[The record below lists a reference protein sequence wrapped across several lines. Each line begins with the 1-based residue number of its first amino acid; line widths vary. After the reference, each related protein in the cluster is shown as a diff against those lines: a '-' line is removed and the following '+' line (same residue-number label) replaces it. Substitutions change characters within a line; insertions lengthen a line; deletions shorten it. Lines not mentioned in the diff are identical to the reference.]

1 MQTCTKVS
9 PFRANNGWDPRMG
22 FELRKKERFERAEKF
37 TTRIKKVHEE
47 AEAALKKS
55 QEEMRKYADRK
66 RSKVEEYRVGD
77 WVLLSTKDLKYQMK
91 GRRSEK
97 LIEQF
102 VGPYQVKRIISTN
115 AIELDLPNTVRIH
128 LVVNVSRVQRYK
140 DQVEG
145 QKKEQPASVIIEG
158 EEEYEVEKILN
169 KKKFRGKDWYLV
181 QWKGYMIEEDM
192 WELRENLGNMKDL
205 VKEFEEEYGEIRR
218 VKKKNRKENKKGELL
233 DRYMAKMLYRWDDK
247 RFDEEYWGRLERNWN
262 KWKGKGTINKGK
274 EEEKDK
280 EGRIE
285 EWDEEDE
292 MGKIGDPYNKL

>member
-169 KKKFRGKDWYLV
+169 KKKFRGKT
-181 QWKGYMIEEDM
+181 WK
-192 WELRENLGNMKDL
+192 
-205 VKEFEEEYGEIRR
+205 
-218 VKKKNRKENKKGELL
+218 
-233 DRYMAKMLYRWDDK
+233 
-247 RFDEEYWGRLERNWN
+247 
-262 KWKGKGTINKGK
+262 T
-274 EEEKDK
+274 
-280 EGRIE
+280 
-285 EWDEEDE
+285 
-292 MGKIGDPYNKL
+292 

>member
-1 MQTCTKVS
+1 
-9 PFRANNGWDPRMG
+9 MG

-169 KKKFRGKDWYLV
+169 KKKFRGKT
-181 QWKGYMIEEDM
+181 WK
-192 WELRENLGNMKDL
+192 
-205 VKEFEEEYGEIRR
+205 
-218 VKKKNRKENKKGELL
+218 
-233 DRYMAKMLYRWDDK
+233 
-247 RFDEEYWGRLERNWN
+247 
-262 KWKGKGTINKGK
+262 T
-274 EEEKDK
+274 
-280 EGRIE
+280 
-285 EWDEEDE
+285 
-292 MGKIGDPYNKL
+292 